1 MKKCETYFSFTRTFS
16 VPFLSVRIVLR
27 SFRIYLFGMRRYR
40 CAGLQFS
47 LRERSGLF
55 RILHIFTI
63 LVVPDVLYYVTVAI
77 LLLIYGG
84 HHFSVLNKNPHCSHS
99 YSSSGQSSP
108 GSFLS
113 NSSKPPQLVIHISDL
128 HVNDIAYGSTKRHL
142 HSFESHALPRW
153 GPLAA
158 TIVVSGDLVHAIQRR
173 PHPFG
178 TRSLQSPD
186 EWRWLDQYASRIN
199 QTLPWLATYGN
210 HDSFGGF
217 ALHHPV
223 VSNISSLLCPTPDF
237 AVPHH
242 RIQHHHFADSLHLIL
257 IDSTVSEP
265 LHRPFNF
272 FGDATLVSR
281 QLQGTLD
288 RLNTQFDRNSSM
300 SMSNVLIVGHYPSAT
315 MASGSLI
322 HSLAGSGK
330 SLTRPR
336 FSAYLSGHLHDIYGI
351 AKRGLTAVSRS
362 GSLELETPDMAFAG
376 AYRIF
381 AFDHSVLSFKTFSVQ
396 QDASDNFLQHAIIL
410 NLPEAGLCS
419 PGAGATALAST
430 HIRILSPGVD
440 LDFYRTVVK
449 IDGHP
454 IGVLESFNH
463 VCSDAALELQ
473 QRDLITCQHVYGV
486 KWNSSLYKA
495 NVHTIT
501 LHSNDIASK
510 PFRFSLDGSSPT
522 FLHTKAYALMSAFFG
537 LSDFHSILI
546 QLSNISLLLC
556 SACTYRGMRLRES
569 LPTVL
574 FSFAVLLWTGFPVII
589 ARNLTYKDPG
599 FGFVGLWQTSLPTT
613 SFSSSVDVPFILS
626 RQVFWTSFLQVC
638 YIHAIRHS
646 NLLNEASSW
655 TILIALLSLRRCWS
669 WCMEI
674 AGAYGISA
682 ALLSPT
688 CAPLLV
694 LCLWSIKWSA
704 HSR

>member
-1 MKKCETYFSFTRTFS
+1 MH
-16 VPFLSVRIVLR
+16 
-27 SFRIYLFGMRRYR
+27 LFGMRRYH
-40 CAGLQFS
+40 CAKLQFS
-47 LRERSGLF
+47 LRERLDLF
-55 RILHIFTI
+55 RVLRIFTI
-63 LVVPDVLYYVTVAI
+63 LAVPDVLYYVTVAI
-77 LLLIYGG
+77 LVLIYGG
-84 HHFSVLNKNPHCSHS
+84 HHFSLLNKNSYCSRN
-99 YSSSGQSSP
+99 YASSDQSSP
-108 GSFLS
+108 GSLLS

-128 HVNDIAYGSTKRHL
+128 HVNDIAYGSTKHHL

-158 TIVVSGDLVHAIQRR
+158 AILVSGDLVHAIQRQ

-178 TRSLQSPD
+178 TRSLQSPE
-186 EWRWLDQYASRIN
+186 EWHWLGQYASRIN
-199 QTLPWLATYGN
+199 QTLPWLATHGN

-217 ALHHPV
+217 ASHHPV
-223 VSNISSLLCPTPDF
+223 TSNVSTLLCPGPDLSG
-237 AVPHH
+237 PYH
-242 RIQHHHFADSLHLIL
+242 RIQHHHFADFSLHLIL
-257 IDSTVSEP
+257 IDSTASEP

-272 FGDATLVSR
+272 FGDATLVSK

-288 RLNTQFDRNSSM
+288 RLNTQFGRNSSM
-300 SMSNVLIVGHYPSAT
+300 SMSNVLVIGHYPSAT
-315 MASGSLI
+315 MASGNLI
-322 HSLAGSGK
+322 HSLAGTGK
-330 SLTRPR
+330 SLKRPR

-351 AKRGLTAVSRS
+351 AKRGLTATSRS

-381 AFDHSVLSFKTFSVQ
+381 AFDHSILSFKTFSVR

-430 HIRILSPGVD
+430 HIRVLSPGAD
-440 LDFYRTVVK
+440 LDSYGTVVK
-449 IDGHP
+449 IDGNP
-454 IGVLESFNH
+454 VGVLESFNH
-463 VCSDAALELQ
+463 VCSDAALELDQ
-473 QRDLITCQHVYGV
+473 HDLITCQHVYGV
-486 KWNSSLYKA
+486 KWNSSLYKIG
-495 NVHTIT
+495 VHTIT
-501 LHSNDIASK
+501 LHANDITSK
-510 PFRFSLDGSSPT
+510 PFRFSLDGSPPT
-522 FLHTKAYALMSAFFG
+522 SLNTRAYALMSAFFG
-537 LSDFHSILI
+537 LSDFQSILI
-546 QLSNISLLLC
+546 QLSNISILL
-556 SACTYRGMRLRES
+556 SAACTYRGMRLRES
-569 LPTVL
+569 LSTML

-599 FGFVGLWQTSLPTT
+599 FGFVGLSQTLLPTT
-613 SFSSSVDVPFILS
+613 SFSSSVDIPFILS
-626 RQVFWTSFLQVC
+626 RQVFWTSFLQIS

-694 LCLWSIKWSA
+694 LCLWSIKMTGY
-704 HSR
+704 SRRI